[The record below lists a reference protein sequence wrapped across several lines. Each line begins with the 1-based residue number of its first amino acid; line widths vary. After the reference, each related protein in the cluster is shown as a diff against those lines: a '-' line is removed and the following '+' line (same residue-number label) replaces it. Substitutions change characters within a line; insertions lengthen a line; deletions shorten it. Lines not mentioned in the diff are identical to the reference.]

1 MLRVFRAVT
10 EDTGEVDIDGPG
22 SSDYDQQSEPN
33 TSGSSDSEG
42 RRMAPISV
50 LSRPGL
56 LAGHLLPTT

>member
-1 MLRVFRAVT
+1 MFGGGT

-22 SSDYDQQSEPN
+22 NGDYDQQSEPN
-33 TSGSSDSEG
+33 TSGSSNSEG

-56 LAGHLLPTT
+56 LAGDLLPTT